1 MRMSL
6 ISGATAAALMFGAIP
21 QMASADTYTEA
32 TFTGQIA
39 GGNANV
45 TAPFTSVISQG
56 QSFSGAFV
64 FDDQSV
70 PIAGSG
76 FSNVFFSNNIPSA
89 DAFALQLGTLS
100 FNLSNGL
107 AGDGPYGTE
116 YNNGAFNGFDFV
128 SNFNFSNTEYQLQID
143 GGVLSVLPVDQN
155 GNPILTD
162 SSLINATINIGNS
175 QLKNEAPYV
184 PDVAPVPLP
193 GSFGT
198 FFAALAGLVLLWRR
212 PVLRG
217 PRAA

>member
-1 MRMSL
+1 ML
-6 ISGATAAALMFGAIP
+6 GAIP

-32 TFTGQIA
+32 TFTGQVA

-56 QSFSGAFV
+56 QSFSGTFV

-70 PIAGSG
+70 PSAGSG
-76 FSNVFFSNNIPSA
+76 LSNVFFSTNIPTA
-89 DAFALQLGTLS
+89 DAFTLQLGTLS
-100 FNLSNGL
+100 FNLTNAL
-107 AGDGPYGTE
+107 AADAPYGTE
-116 YNNGAFNGFDFV
+116 YDNGAFNGFDFV

-175 QLKNEAPYV
+175 QLKNETPYV
-184 PDVAPVPLP
+184 PGVTPVPLP
-193 GSFGT
+193 GSFGSL
-198 FFAALAGLVLLWRR
+198 FAALAGLVLLWRR
-212 PVLRG
+212 PALRM
-217 PRAA
+217 PRFA

>member
-1 MRMSL
+1 MRISL
-6 ISGATAAALMFGAIP
+6 VSGAAAAALMVGAIP

-32 TFTGQIA
+32 TFTGQVA

-56 QSFSGAFV
+56 QSFSGTFV
-64 FDDQSV
+64 FDNQSV
-70 PIAGSG
+70 PPAGSG
-76 FSNVFFSNNIPSA
+76 LSNIFFSNNIPA
-89 DAFALQLGTLS
+89 TDAFTLQLGTLS

-107 AGDGPYGTE
+107 AADAPYGTE
-116 YNNGAFNGFDFV
+116 YNNGAFNGFDYV

-175 QLKNEAPYV
+175 SLTNEKSYV
-184 PDVAPVPLP
+184 PTATPVPLP

-198 FFAALAGLVLLWRR
+198 FFAALAGLALLWRR
-212 PVLRG
+212 PVLRT
-217 PRAA
+217 PRSA

>member
-6 ISGATAAALMFGAIP
+6 ISGAVAAALMFGAIP
-21 QMASADTYTEA
+21 QLANADTYTEA
-32 TFTGQIA
+32 TFTGQVA

-56 QSFSGAFV
+56 QSFSGTFV
-64 FDDQSV
+64 FDDETV
-70 PIAGSG
+70 PSAGSG
-76 FSNVFFSNNIPSA
+76 LTNVFFSAAIPTA
-89 DAFALQLGTLS
+89 DAFTLKLGTLS
-100 FNLSNGL
+100 FNLSNAL
-107 AGDGPYGTE
+107 AVDAPYGTE

-175 QLKNEAPYV
+175 NLTNETPFV
-184 PDVAPVPLP
+184 PAPVPLP

-198 FFAALAGLVLLWRR
+198 FFAALAGLALLRR
-212 PVLRG
+212 
-217 PRAA
+217 RAALRSPQSA